1 VARVMDLPLTD
12 ANILAKL
19 VPEKPGIKLN
29 RVIKAPLDGDKSLKT
44 DEGLSSEELE
54 GVKKLR
60 AFYEN
65 KNSLESTV
73 IHEAL
78 ILEGSVRNTGVHAA
92 GIIIAPEDLTGLIPV
107 ATAKDSDL
115 LVTQYE
121 GSVIEDAGVIKM
133 DFLGLKTLTIIRDAL
148 RLIEENHGI
157 AIDIDKIPLD
167 DAQTYELYQ
176 RAETNAT
183 FQFESAG
190 MQKYLRDLKPDKFE
204 DLIAMNALY
213 RPGPLEY
220 IPDFIRRKHGV
231 EAVSYDLPEMEEF
244 LKETYGITV
253 YQEQVMRLSQKLA
266 GFTKGQADKLR
277 KAMGKKDRK
286 ALDELKPKFIKG
298 ATELGLDAKK
308 LEKIW
313 TDWEAFASYAFNK
326 SHSTCYAFVAF
337 QTAYLKAHYPAEY
350 MAANL
355 TNNLGSMDKITFFME
370 ECKRIGIPVLG
381 PDVNESNLQFSVNK
395 KGQIRFGLAAI
406 KGVGEGAVEQLIAER
421 KQSGSF
427 ESLFDFLRRVN
438 LRAVNKRNIENL
450 ALAGAFDALM
460 GNDNR
465 ALFFY
470 NETPSKPGFLDQ
482 LIRYGQ
488 SVQEGK
494 SGMANTL
501 FSDSSSEI
509 TIPEPTIP
517 VVEPWH
523 VLVTLEKEKEVV
535 GIYISG
541 HPLDNYRL
549 EMGNFNFIELLELN
563 EFSKYRSKG
572 DLKSGGIITE
582 VNHRISKKGNPF
594 GFFRLEDYSGSK
606 EFALYSE
613 KYLRLKHFLEVGSI
627 VYINWKV
634 SHRYDN
640 PDNLEIEIISLGLL
654 ADLKDKYSNVT
665 IGLKEHDLN
674 EQFIRDFSSIILR
687 FPGRC
692 NLRIQLS
699 GVEEGMEL
707 NLLSEHIKVDGGNPE
722 FQEHMNKMLGSN
734 AFLLN

>member
-1 VARVMDLPLTD
+1 
-12 ANILAKL
+12 
-19 VPEKPGIKLN
+19 
-29 RVIKAPLDGDKSLKT
+29 
-44 DEGLSSEELE
+44 
-54 GVKKLR
+54 
-60 AFYEN
+60 
-65 KNSLESTV
+65 
-73 IHEAL
+73 
-78 ILEGSVRNTGVHAA
+78 
-92 GIIIAPEDLTGLIPV
+92 V

-549 EMGNFNFIELLELN
+549 EMGNFNFVELLELN